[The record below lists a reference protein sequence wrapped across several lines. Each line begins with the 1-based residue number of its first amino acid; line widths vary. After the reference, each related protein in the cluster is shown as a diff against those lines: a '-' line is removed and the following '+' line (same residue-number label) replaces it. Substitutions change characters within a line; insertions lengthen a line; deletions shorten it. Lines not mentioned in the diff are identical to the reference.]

1 MQITIGAL
9 KKNLNLYTMKKIVF
23 SFLLLFASISAFS
36 QISGKVIDAEANV
49 SLPGATIIIQGTST
63 GVISGFDG
71 SFTLDAS
78 AGDMLVISFVG
89 YKDVEVEAHEDMIVE
104 MFSEVTSLGEI
115 VISSNVIDLAR
126 ERETPVAIS
135 TISPSEIQLKV
146 GNLEFPE
153 IMNRT
158 PGVYATKQ
166 GGGYGD
172 SRISLRG
179 FDQRNTS
186 FLINGQPVNDMEN
199 GWVYWSNWQGLT
211 DVASGIQI
219 QRGLG
224 ASRLA
229 VPSVGGTV
237 SIFTKAAE
245 IEKGGIVSQT
255 LGNDGFSKTTVGYN
269 PTTGRKTVEFFC

>member
-126 ERETPVAIS
+126 ERE
-135 TISPSEIQLKV
+135 
-146 GNLEFPE
+146 N
-153 IMNRT
+153 
-158 PGVYATKQ
+158 
-166 GGGYGD
+166 
-172 SRISLRG
+172 
-179 FDQRNTS
+179 
-186 FLINGQPVNDMEN
+186 
-199 GWVYWSNWQGLT
+199 
-211 DVASGIQI
+211 
-219 QRGLG
+219 
-224 ASRLA
+224 
-229 VPSVGGTV
+229 
-237 SIFTKAAE
+237 
-245 IEKGGIVSQT
+245 
-255 LGNDGFSKTTVGYN
+255 N